1 MRLPA
6 FLRLTYRNI
15 RVNMDL
21 GTMIFMLGLPALYLL
36 VMGTMLQNIIPG
48 VDVSSA
54 RISYTHFLGPGIVAM
69 QTLTAGNIGGGMLW
83 SDRRWGMF
91 EQLLVGPFKRTDYL
105 LGIIMVAII
114 FAVAGSMIMLGL
126 SVLISGGFVF
136 NMLSVSLTMLSLILG
151 TMLFSSLF
159 LIISTVAKT
168 MQTYNTI
175 TIALFF
181 VLDFASSAF
190 YPIPTTTDEVIRIIS
205 LSNPLTYIVDVT
217 RTALIGV
224 PDTTTYVYALAMLL
238 LTVFLFVLARLL
250 YRTVRSGV

>member
-1 MRLPA
+1 MRIPA

-48 VDVSSA
+48 VSVSST

-105 LGIIMVAII
+105 LGIIMVAIV

-136 NMLSVSLTMLSLILG
+136 NLMSVSLTMVSLILG

-159 LIISTVAKT
+159 LIISTLART

-224 PDTTTYVYALAMLL
+224 PDTTTYVYTLAMLI
-238 LTVFLFVLARLL
+238 LTVFLFVLARIL

>member
-1 MRLPA
+1 MHAPA

-48 VDVSSA
+48 VELSSS
-54 RISYTHFLGPGIVAM
+54 RVSYTHFLGPGIVAM

-83 SDRRWGMF
+83 SGRRWGMF

-114 FAVAGSMIMLGL
+114 FAVAGSLIMLGL
-126 SVLISGGFVF
+126 SVSISGGFI
-136 NMLSVSLTMLSLILG
+136 LSWISVSLTLFSIILG

-159 LIISTVAKT
+159 LIISTLAKT

-190 YPIPTTTDEVIRIIS
+190 YPIPTTSDTVIRAIS

-224 PDTTTYVYALAMLL
+224 PDTTTYMYAIAMLV
-238 LTVFLFVLARLL
+238 LTIVLFAIARLL

>member
-1 MRLPA
+1 MRIPA

-48 VDVSSA
+48 VSVNSA

-105 LGIIMVAII
+105 LGIIMVAIV

-136 NMLSVSLTMLSLILG
+136 NLLSVSLTMLSLILG

-190 YPIPTTTDEVIRIIS
+190 YPIPSTTDQVIRIIS

-224 PDTTTYVYALAMLL
+224 PDTTTYVYALAMLV
-238 LTVFLFVLARLL
+238 LTVSLFVLARLL

>member
-1 MRLPA
+1 MRIPA

-48 VDVSSA
+48 VSVSTTKV
-54 RISYTHFLGPGIVAM
+54 SYTHFLGPGIVAM

-105 LGIIMVAII
+105 LGIIMVAIV

-126 SVLISGGFVF
+126 SVVISGGFILSF
-136 NMLSVSLTMLSLILG
+136 LSVTLTMVSLILG

-159 LIISTVAKT
+159 LIISSLART

-190 YPIPTTTDEVIRIIS
+190 YPIPSNSDSVIRAIS

-224 PDTTTYVYALAMLL
+224 PDATTYIYTLAMLII
-238 LTVFLFVLARLL
+238 TVLLFVLARVL
-250 YRTVRSGV
+250 YRTVRSGL

>member
-48 VDVSSA
+48 VDVSST

-159 LIISTVAKT
+159 LIISTLAKT

>member
-48 VDVSSA
+48 VDVSST

-83 SDRRWGMF
+83 SDRRWGVF

>member
-1 MRLPA
+1 MRIPA

-48 VDVSSA
+48 VSVSST

-105 LGIIMVAII
+105 LGIIMVAIV

-136 NMLSVSLTMLSLILG
+136 NLMSVSLTMASLILG

-159 LIISTVAKT
+159 LIISTLART

-224 PDTTTYVYALAMLL
+224 PDTTTYVYTLAMLI
-238 LTVFLFVLARLL
+238 LTVFLFVLARIL